1 MNRIN
6 VMQPWFGPEEVAAVS
21 EVIASGWV
29 AQGPRVA
36 AFEAAFAEAMQ
47 AGHGVATSSCTT
59 ALHLAM
65 VVAGV
70 RAGDEVVVPSF

>member
-6 VMQPWFGPEEVAAVS
+6 VMQPWMGEEEATAVA

-36 AFEAAFAEAMQ
+36 EFERRFAE
-47 AGHGVATSSCTT
+47 
-59 ALHLAM
+59 
-65 VVAGV
+65 
-70 RAGDEVVVPSF
+70 